1 MLSLLAVCILALAG
15 GDVLLRIR
23 RSASALARA
32 KDELVEAI
40 ATLCQREGYLSLHDD
55 VGDRMPSAAP
65 DEEGAL
71 AKVIPLFR
79 RSQRG

>member
-1 MLSLLAVCILALAG
+1 
-15 GDVLLRIR
+15 
-23 RSASALARA
+23 
-32 KDELVEAI
+32 
-40 ATLCQREGYLSLHDD
+40 
-55 VGDRMPSAAP
+55 MPSAAP